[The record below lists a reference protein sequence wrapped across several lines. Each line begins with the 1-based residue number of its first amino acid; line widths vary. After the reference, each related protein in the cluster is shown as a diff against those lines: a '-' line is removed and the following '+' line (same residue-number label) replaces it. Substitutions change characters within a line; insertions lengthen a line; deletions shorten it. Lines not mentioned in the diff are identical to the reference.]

1 MEHMVMTSQEM
12 GKAKATCRKEKYH
25 ILELNHYVLV

>member
-12 GKAKATCRKEKYH
+12 GKATCRKEKYH